1 MFAYCNNNSANC
13 VDMHGY
19 RASLVT
25 RRFDNCGGSGASAS
39 EEQSILKKILTDIA
53 SPDGYGRTFSAG
65 LSVGATYIYES
76 KGVSA
81 CISSDDDGN
90 YALQGTTSHGTATGM
105 GASVGLTLTYTNA
118 TNIEDLEGT
127 STSIGGTICSLGGI
141 AIDYI
146 SFVPASNP
154 NITCW
159 GICVIISGGAGVEF
173 HENYNYTTAIS
184 DTWNAW
190 LALRDLF

>member
-1 MFAYCNNNSANC
+1 MEAAP
-13 VDMHGY
+13 G
-19 RASLVT
+19 AIPPQAATAPLP
-25 RRFDNCGGSGASAS
+25 CGSPSRKATGDGCTGARSRTAAEISG
-39 EEQSILKKILTDIA
+39 IRNLA

-90 YALQGTTSHGTATGM
+90 YALQGTTSHVTATGI

-159 GICVIISGGAGVEF
+159 GICVTISGGAGVEF